1 MLLEDKVAIVYGA
14 GGSMGG
20 AITRAFADAGASV
33 FLAGRNVRALETI
46 VEEMRRAGRTTES
59 AEVDV
64 DNPDA
69 VARHAEQVVA
79 SAGRIDIS
87 CNAVGMDAVQ
97 SVPLAELSLD
107 DFMTPIDQ
115 AMCRHFITTTVA
127 ARQMSAQGFCVIV
140 TLTASSARE
149 WRHLM
154 GGFSIACGAIETL
167 TRTLAAEI
175 GKHGVR
181 VVCIR
186 ANFTPETSPDVPAEA
201 IRPLVEDTLIGRLPL
216 LAEVGAAAVFA
227 ASDRAGATTG
237 AVLNLTCG
245 AIVD

>member
-46 VEEMRRAGRTTES
+46 VEEMRRAGSTTES

-64 DNPDA
+64 DNPGA

-115 AMCRHFITTTVA
+115 AMRRHFITTTVA
-127 ARQMSAQGFCVIV
+127 ARQMSAQSFGVIV

-186 ANFTPETSPDVPAEA
+186 PNFTPETSLDVPAES

>member
-1 MLLEDKVAIVYGA
+1 
-14 GGSMGG
+14 MGG
-20 AITRAFADAGASV
+20 AIARAFADAGASV
-33 FLAGRNVRALETI
+33 VLAGRNVRALEAI
-46 VEEMRRAGRTTES
+46 VEEMRRAGRRAES

-64 DNPDA
+64 DDPDG

-79 SAGRIDIS
+79 SAGRIDVS

-97 SVPLAELSLD
+97 GVPLAELSLEE
-107 DFMTPIDQ
+107 FMTPIDQ
-115 AMCRHFITTTVA
+115 AMRRHFITTTVA
-127 ARQMSAQGFCVIV
+127 ARRMSAQGFGVIV

-167 TRTLAAEI
+167 TRTLAAEV

-186 ANFTPETSPDVPAEA
+186 ANFTPETAPDTPAET

-216 LAEVGAAAVFA
+216 LAEIGAAAVFA

-245 AIVD
+245 AIAD

>member
-1 MLLEDKVAIVYGA
+1 MVLQGKVAIVYGA

-20 AITRAFADAGASV
+20 AIVRAFADAGASV
-33 FLAGRNVRALETI
+33 FLAGRNRQTLETLA
-46 VEEMRRAGRTTES
+46 EEMRQAGRTAES

-64 DNPDA
+64 DDRDA
-69 VARHAEQVVA
+69 VERHADQVVA
-79 SAGRIDIS
+79 GAGRIDVS

-97 SVPLAELSLD
+97 NVPLTQLSLD

-115 AMCRHFITTTVA
+115 AMRRHFVTTTAA
-127 ARQMSAQGFCVIV
+127 ARRMSAQGSGAIV

-167 TRTLAAEI
+167 TRTLAAEV
-175 GKHGVR
+175 GEHGVR

-186 ANFTPETSPDVPAEA
+186 ANFTPETYPGTSEEDV
-201 IRPLVEDTLIGRLPL
+201 RPLVDDTLLGRLPR
-216 LAEVGAAAVFA
+216 LADIGAAAVFA
-227 ASDRAGATTG
+227 ASDQAAATTG

>member
-1 MLLEDKVAIVYGA
+1 MLLDEKVAIVYGA

-20 AITRAFADAGASV
+20 AIARGFADAGASV
-33 FLAGRNVRALETI
+33 FLAGRNVQTLET
-46 VEEMRRAGRTTES
+46 VAEEIRQAGRKAES
-59 AEVDV
+59 SEVDV
-64 DNPDA
+64 DDPDA
-69 VARHAEQVVA
+69 VERHADQVVA
-79 SAGRIDIS
+79 RAGRIDVS

-97 SVPLAELSLD
+97 NVPLAELSLD

-115 AMCRHFITTTVA
+115 AMRRHFATTAVA
-127 ARQMSAQGFCVIV
+127 ARHMSVQGSGVIV

-167 TRTLAAEI
+167 TRTLAAEV
-175 GKHGVR
+175 GEHGVR

-186 ANFTPETSPDVPAEA
+186 ANFTPETYPGTTEEDV
-201 IRPLVEDTLIGRLPL
+201 RPLVDDTLLGRLPR
-216 LAEVGAAAVFA
+216 LAEIGAAAVFA
-227 ASDRAGATTG
+227 ASNQAGATTG

>member
-1 MLLEDKVAIVYGA
+1 MLQDKVAIVYGA

-20 AITRAFADAGASV
+20 AIARAFAGAGASV
-33 FLAGRNVRALETI
+33 FLAGRNLRTLEAVAKALRQPRGRAEP
-46 VEEMRRAGRTTES
+46 

-64 DNPDA
+64 DDPDA
-69 VARHAEQVVA
+69 VERHADEVVA
-79 SAGRIDIS
+79 TAGRIDVS

-97 SVPLAELSLD
+97 NVALTALPLD

-115 AMCRHFITTTVA
+115 SMRRHFVTTTVA
-127 ARQMSAQGFCVIV
+127 ARRMAAQGSGVIV

-149 WRHLM
+149 WRHQM

-167 TRTLAAEI
+167 TRTLAAEV
-175 GKHGVR
+175 GEHGVR

-186 ANFTPETSPDVPAEA
+186 ANLTPETIPGTTEADV
-201 IRPLVEDTLIGRLPL
+201 RPLVEDTLLGRLPR
-216 LAEVGAAAVFA
+216 LADIGAAAAFA
-227 ASDRAGATTG
+227 ASDQAAATTG

>member
-1 MLLEDKVAIVYGA
+1 MVLENKVAIVYGA
-14 GGSMGG
+14 NGSMGG
-20 AITRAFADAGASV
+20 AIARAFADAGASV
-33 FLAGRNVRALETI
+33 FLAGRNVQQLES
-46 VEEMRRAGRTTES
+46 VAEQLRQAGGKAES

-64 DNPDA
+64 DDPDA
-69 VARHAEQVVA
+69 VARHGEQVVA
-79 SAGRIDIS
+79 SAGRIDVS

-97 SVPLAELSLD
+97 NVPLAELSLD
-107 DFMTPIDQ
+107 DFMAPIEQ
-115 AMCRHFITTTVA
+115 AMRRHFVTTTVA
-127 ARQMSAQGFCVIV
+127 ARQMSAHGSGVIV

-167 TRTLAAEI
+167 TRTLAAEV

-186 ANFTPETSPDVPAEA
+186 ANFTPETAPDVPEEA
-201 IRPLVEDTLIGRLPL
+201 IRALVEDTLVGRLPL
-216 LAEVGAAAVFA
+216 LAEIGAAAVFA
-227 ASDRAGATTG
+227 ASDQAGATTG